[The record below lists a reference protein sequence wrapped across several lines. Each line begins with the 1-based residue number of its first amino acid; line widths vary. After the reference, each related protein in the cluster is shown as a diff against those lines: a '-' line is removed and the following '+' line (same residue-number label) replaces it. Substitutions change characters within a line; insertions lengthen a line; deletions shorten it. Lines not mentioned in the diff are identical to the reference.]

1 MKLRKIGTYTFLLM
15 LLFCLTLFVG
25 CTKETTTPTNDDSP
39 ITDNSEM
46 YLERIATLEA
56 ELQKQK
62 EERYIS
68 DAAYTA
74 TIEALQSKL
83 DAMLLDKETNVTPGK
98 AEEELS
104 FSYLLKNGKITITGY
119 QGTSTLITIP
129 AVLDGYPVVAIGERA
144 FEGQRI
150 AAVILPDGLE
160 TIGWFAF
167 YGCETLIDV
176 SIPTSVTSIGY
187 AVFDGCENLSIICAS
202 GSYAEQYA
210 VSYGLPHIS
219 Q

>member
-1 MKLRKIGTYTFLLM
+1 MKLRKIGTYTSLLM
-15 LLFCLTLFVG
+15 LLCAMLLASCAKSAV
-25 CTKETTTPTNDDSP
+25 PS
-39 ITDNSEM
+39 DNVLNTENGEEA
-46 YLERIATLEA
+46 YQTRIAALEA

-74 TIEALQSKL
+74 TIKELQSKL
-83 DAMLLDKETNVTPGK
+83 DALSPDGEASSTQTETGD
-98 AEEELS
+98 ELV
-104 FSYLLKNGKITITGY
+104 FRYRLENGKSIVTGY
-119 QGTSTLITIP
+119 KGSSTLVTIP
-129 AVLDGYPVVAIGERA
+129 STLDGYPVIAIGERA

-160 TIGWFAF
+160 AIGWFAF

-176 SIPTSVTSIGY
+176 TIPTSVTSIGY
-187 AVFDGCENLSIICAS
+187 AVFDGCENVSIICAS

-210 VSYGLPHIS
+210 ASYGLPHVS

>member
-1 MKLRKIGTYTFLLM
+1 MKLRKICTYTFLLM
-15 LLFCLTLFVG
+15 FLFCLMLFAG
-25 CTKETTTPTNDDSP
+25 CAKEATTPTSTDSP
-39 ITDNSEM
+39 ITDNSEV
-46 YLERIATLEA
+46 YLERIASLEA

-74 TIEALQSKL
+74 TIKELQGKL
-83 DAMLLDKETNVTPGK
+83 DALSPDSETSNTQNETGDELIFRYRLENGK
-98 AEEELS
+98 A
-104 FSYLLKNGKITITGY
+104 IVTGY
-119 QGTSTLITIP
+119 KGSSALVTVPPT
-129 AVLDGYPVVAIGERA
+129 LDGHPVIAIGERA
-144 FEGQRI
+144 FEGERI

-160 TIGWFAF
+160 AIGWFAF

-187 AVFDGCENLSIICAS
+187 AVFDGCGDVSIICAS

-210 VSYGLPHIS
+210 VSYGLPHVS

>member
-1 MKLRKIGTYTFLLM
+1 MKLRKFGTYTSLLM
-15 LLFCLTLFVG
+15 LMLCAMLLASCAG
-25 CTKETTTPTNDDSP
+25 NAAPSDDVP
-39 ITDNSEM
+39 NAQNSEEA
-46 YLERIATLEA
+46 YQTRIAALEA

-74 TIEALQSKL
+74 TIKELQSKL
-83 DAMLLDKETNVTPGK
+83 DALSPDSEASSTQTETGDELVFRYRLENGK
-98 AEEELS
+98 A
-104 FSYLLKNGKITITGY
+104 IVTGY
-119 QGTSTLITIP
+119 KGSSTLVTIP
-129 AVLDGYPVVAIGERA
+129 STLDGHPVIAIGERA

-160 TIGWFAF
+160 AIGWFAF
-167 YGCETLIDV
+167 YGCETLIDI

-187 AVFDGCENLSIICAS
+187 AVFDGCEDLSIICAS